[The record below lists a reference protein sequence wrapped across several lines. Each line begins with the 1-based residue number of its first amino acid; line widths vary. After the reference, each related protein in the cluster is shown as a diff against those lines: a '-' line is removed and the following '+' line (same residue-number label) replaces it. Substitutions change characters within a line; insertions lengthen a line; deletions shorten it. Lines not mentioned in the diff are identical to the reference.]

1 MTRRAK
7 TLYFPRNPGDPAPLR
22 LSVTRRARLSEVDPL
37 GIVWFGNY
45 ARFFEE
51 ASTELGR
58 RCGLSYA
65 DFREARLLAPIAQF
79 HVDYLTPIRLDEPF
93 TVSCS
98 YVWNPGARL
107 NAEYEIAKPGA
118 KPGGE
123 PGGEPV
129 ARGWSVQLFLDAAA
143 DLRVCVLTPPLL
155 ERCRERWLRGEWK
168 DLQT

>member
-7 TLYFPRNPGDPAPLR
+7 TIYFPRNPEDPAPLR

-65 DFREARLLAPIAQF
+65 DFRDARLLAPIAQF
-79 HVDYLTPIRLDEPF
+79 HVDYLTPIRLDEVF
-93 TVSCS
+93 VVSCS
-98 YVWNPGARL
+98 YLWNPGARL
-107 NAEYEIAKPGA
+107 NAEYEIVKPT
-118 KPGGE
+118 GE
-123 PGGEPV
+123 HV

-155 ERCRERWLRGEWK
+155 ERCRERWQRGELK